1 MRGRNVTNQ
10 AGKLDL
16 NWVQTTGSALAALS
30 SAVLLSTLGAAGTLV
45 GAAVGSIVVTV
56 GGAVYSHYLSVSRA
70 RVSAARS
77 AALVRAARV
86 RARSGPASTDDSL
99 AAVTRAIS
107 ASPERFPLLSASA
120 TAGTTGTPRTTAPAT
135 APAGAPGRRLIDG
148 NLPGE
153 STSWR
158 QLLRGTRWKPAL
170 AASLGVF
177 VLVMGLIV
185 SMELATGRALSS
197 YTGGS
202 SADGPRTSFALLG
215 STSDADGGDSGT
227 NDPAEGGKHS
237 VSGDTATGGARAQ
250 DTGGDGGSSSR
261 TGSEPDTGAPRP
273 DTSTSDPDAGTTPQP
288 TPAPTPDTPSE
299 PAPEP
304 TPAPTTQAPPEAPAP
319 TTGAAVGGAAADS
332 VS

>member
-1 MRGRNVTNQ
+1 LSNQ

-56 GGAVYSHYLSVSRA
+56 GGTVYSHYLSVSRA
-70 RVSAARS
+70 RMSAARS
-77 AALVRAARV
+77 AALVRASRV
-86 RARSGPASTDDSL
+86 TARSGSTSTDGSM
-99 AAVTRAIS
+99 AAVTRAIA

-120 TAGTTGTPRTTAPAT
+120 TGSTTMSMPRAT
-135 APAGAPGRRLIDG
+135 APVTASSGAPGRRLIDG

-153 STSWR
+153 STSLR
-158 QLLRGTRWKPAL
+158 QLLRGTRWKKAL

-177 VLVMGLIV
+177 VLVMGVIV

-197 YTGGS
+197 FTGGS

-215 STSDADGGDSGT
+215 STSDTDSGDST
-227 NDPAEGGKHS
+227 TTDPAEGDKGGDG
-237 VSGDTATGGARAQ
+237 SGDTSAGSGAQ
-250 DTGGDGGSSSR
+250 STSGSNGGSSAS
-261 TGSEPDTGAPRP
+261 SEPDTDAPQP
-273 DTSTSDPDAGTTPQP
+273 DTSTADPDAGTPTQPAPEP
-288 TPAPTPDTPSE
+288 TPGTPSE

-304 TPAPTTQAPPEAPAP
+304 SPAPTTQAPAKTPAP
-319 TTGAAVGGAAADS
+319 TTGAAVGGAAADT